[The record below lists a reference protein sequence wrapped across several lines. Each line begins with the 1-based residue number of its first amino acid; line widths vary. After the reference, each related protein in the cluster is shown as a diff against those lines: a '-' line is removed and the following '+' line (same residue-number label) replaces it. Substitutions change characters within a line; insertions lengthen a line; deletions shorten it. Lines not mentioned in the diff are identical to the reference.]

1 MFLATLDCIT
11 SVTLACSVYI
21 LRDCEDLIWYQA
33 AIITSG
39 RNPEG
44 YVVCMGCCVRFAT
57 RSVLSAVHIVYC
69 AVCTVK
75 CVL

>member
-44 YVVCMGCCVRFAT
+44 SVVCMGCRVQCAT
-57 RSVLSAVHIVYC
+57 
-69 AVCTVK
+69 
-75 CVL
+75 